1 MPVPFDPTAA
11 GKNLVLS
18 RETFSILL
26 LGVFV
31 KMFISVLFMGAGAWK
46 QPQCLSMGDG
56 LTRSLPGWDLE
67 LYFIY
72 IKKHSQADY
81 LTQ

>member
-1 MPVPFDPTAA
+1 MAS
-11 GKNLVLS
+11 KNLVLS
-18 RETFSILL
+18 RQTPCILL

-31 KMFISVLFMGAGAWK
+31 KMFISVLFMGVGAGEP
-46 QPQCLSMGDG
+46 PQCLSMGDE
-56 LTRSLPGWDLE
+56 LNHSLPGGDLE

-72 IKKHSQADY
+72 IKKHPQADY